1 MGSSDSGMGWML
13 LLTLFLDHGVPA
25 HTPAALW
32 LTSFFQKEGMAILIF
47 ILNNLNNFRKEKAD
61 LRS

>member
-1 MGSSDSGMGWML
+1 ML

-61 LRS
+61 LHS